1 MCMDKTDKR
10 IKVLRESSLSTRL
23 TVGKWYDVYYDE
35 NECSKYI
42 KDDRGSRR
50 FDIIHILNSFEEG

>member
-1 MCMDKTDKR
+1 MSKTGKR
-10 IKVLRESSLSTRL
+10 IKVLRESSLSTWL

-50 FDIIHILNSFEEG
+50 FEIVHILNSFEKEE

>member
-1 MCMDKTDKR
+1 MNKTGQR
-10 IKVLRESSLSTRL
+10 IKVLRESSSSTWL

-50 FDIIHILNSFEEG
+50 FDIIHILNSFEKE

>member
-1 MCMDKTDKR
+1 MDKTGKR
-10 IKVLRESSLSTRL
+10 IKVVRESSLSTWL

-50 FDIIHILNSFEEG
+50 FDIMCILNSFEEE

>member
-1 MCMDKTDKR
+1 MDKTGKR
-10 IKVLRESSLSTRL
+10 IKVSRESSLSNWL

-50 FDIIHILNSFEEG
+50 FDIIHILNSFEEE

>member
-1 MCMDKTDKR
+1 MDKTGKR
-10 IKVLRESSLSTRL
+10 IKVLRESSLSTWL
-23 TVGKWYDVYYDE
+23 TVGKWYDVYYGKG
-35 NECSKYI
+35 ECSEYI

>member
-1 MCMDKTDKR
+1 MDKTGER
-10 IKVLRESSLSTRL
+10 VKVLRESSLSTWL

-42 KDDRGSRR
+42 KDDRGSCR
-50 FDIIHILNSFEEG
+50 FDIVGQ